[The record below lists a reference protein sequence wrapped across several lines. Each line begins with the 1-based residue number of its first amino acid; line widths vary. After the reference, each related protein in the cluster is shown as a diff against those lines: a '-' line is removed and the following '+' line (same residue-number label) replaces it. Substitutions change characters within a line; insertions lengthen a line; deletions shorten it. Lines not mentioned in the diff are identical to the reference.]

1 MLGVESPLVC
11 DLLHHADP
19 LTGIF
24 PADIVDTLG
33 NNDAT
38 KTVDNLVFGD
48 NSDLP
53 KTVTTKVTK
62 KTSYKSG
69 HGVNHEES
77 KSREEIESV
86 EVINGVTTTVK
97 KVIVDGVVI
106 DEERIQEKDGKV
118 VGHSQ
123 VMREDI
129 DQPNVEYEAMDAL
142 NDESN
147 NKDSNN
153 DDKES
158 DKPSGKD
165 EL

>member
-11 DLLHHADP
+11 DLLQHADP

-33 NNDAT
+33 NNDPS
-38 KTVDNLVFGD
+38 KTVEDLVFDD
-48 NSDLP
+48 NSELP

-69 HGVNHEES
+69 HGVGHDEA

-97 KVIVDGVVI
+97 KIIVDGVII

-129 DQPNVEYEAMDAL
+129 DQPNVEYEAMEAM
-142 NDESN
+142 NDEN
-147 NKDSNN
+147 NKDN
-153 DDKES
+153 DDEKES